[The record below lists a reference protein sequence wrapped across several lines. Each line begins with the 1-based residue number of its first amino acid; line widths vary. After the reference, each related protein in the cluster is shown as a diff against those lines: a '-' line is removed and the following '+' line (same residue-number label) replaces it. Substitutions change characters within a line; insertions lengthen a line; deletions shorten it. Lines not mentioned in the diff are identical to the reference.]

1 MGQNQMKIQNNIED
15 VTGEPLLTHNDVG
28 GESWVPYLRGVNI
41 CVARFGFWGKGC
53 YIIAIMKKD
62 NRDMKNFK
70 LVTTV
75 LGAAVGAILLMGGN
89 NMGLFLI
96 LIAFIANLNTH

>member
-1 MGQNQMKIQNNIED
+1 
-15 VTGEPLLTHNDVG
+15 
-28 GESWVPYLRGVNI
+28 
-41 CVARFGFWGKGC
+41 
-53 YIIAIMKKD
+53 MKKD

-75 LGAAVGAILLMGGN
+75 LGAAVGTILLMGGN